1 MSTTNQSCVFK
12 QTNLKQCDL
21 CLKNDQQ
28 NWLEISKAIESQEF
42 FYTTSS
48 IVQMCTRIR
57 LHSLS
62 IKSSYLTILL
72 HTNAHCSEFSGGTA
86 TLDGRSSYLI
96 FIELLACKI
105 CRCRRPCKHN
115 ITIMSLFIPPTF
127 VEIALLCIWFI
138 RNPKLLLKSLL
149 K

>member
-1 MSTTNQSCVFK
+1 
-12 QTNLKQCDL
+12 
-21 CLKNDQQ
+21 
-28 NWLEISKAIESQEF
+28 
-42 FYTTSS
+42 
-48 IVQMCTRIR
+48 MCTRIR

-62 IKSSYLTILL
+62 IKSSYLTLLL

-138 RNPKLLLKSLL
+138 RNPKLATLTLLLNPYLSNTYAKLL
-149 K
+149 SK

>member
-1 MSTTNQSCVFK
+1 
-12 QTNLKQCDL
+12 
-21 CLKNDQQ
+21 
-28 NWLEISKAIESQEF
+28 
-42 FYTTSS
+42 
-48 IVQMCTRIR
+48 MCTRIC

-127 VEIALLCIWFI
+127 VEIALLYYVCMY
-138 RNPKLLLKSLL
+138 RLVHKEPKVSNANFTFETLT
-149 K
+149 

>member
-12 QTNLKQCDL
+12 QTNFKQCDL
-21 CLKNDQQ
+21 CLKNDEQ
-28 NWLEISKAIESQEF
+28 NWLEIVRQLKAKNF
-42 FYTTSS
+42 FILLVVY

-127 VEIALLCIWFI
+127 VEIALLSMFVCTIG
-138 RNPKLLLKSLL
+138 L
-149 K
+149 

>member
-1 MSTTNQSCVFK
+1 MMNRTDKRYV
-12 QTNLKQCDL
+12 
-21 CLKNDQQ
+21 
-28 NWLEISKAIESQEF
+28 SKAIESQEF

-62 IKSSYLTILL
+62 IKSSYLTLLL

-105 CRCRRPCKHN
+105 CRCRSLQTQYYNNVSIHSAYICWDC
-115 ITIMSLFIPPTF
+115 IIMYVCTT
-127 VEIALLCIWFI
+127 WFI
-138 RNPKLLLKSLL
+138 RNPKLATLTLLLKSLL

>member
-1 MSTTNQSCVFK
+1 MRF
-12 QTNLKQCDL
+12 
-21 CLKNDQQ
+21 KNDGTE
-28 NWLEISKAIESQEF
+28 LTKAIGGIGNWKPRF

-48 IVQMCTRIR
+48 IVQMCTRIC

-127 VEIALLCIWFI
+127 VEIALCMYVCTDWFI
-138 RNPKLLLKSLL
+138 RNPKLATLTLLLKSLL